1 MNFSILHLVIPHT
14 EENDFMDLMQDGN
27 KYTIYLNL
35 DGIGKSRKF
44 EEMQEAI
51 SKFNELTEI
60 IAKGWDSTEVRFETL
75 MK

>member
-1 MNFSILHLVIPHT
+1 MNFSILHLEILHT
-14 EENDFMDLMQDGN
+14 KDNDFMDLMKDGN

-60 IAKGWDSTEVRFETL
+60 IAEGLDSTEARFETL